1 MIKLKEIRLLS
12 KLTTKQVAEY
22 LELSEAAYNKLEN
35 EDKPNEETLIRL
47 SELYCIP
54 VDELKNLPISQLVVR
69 EYTENFSI
77 EQLKN
82 SAKANK
88 EYMSSLRI
96 ENSI

>member
-1 MIKLKEIRLLS
+1 MTKLKEIRQLS
-12 KLTTKQVAEY
+12 KLLTKQVAEY
-22 LELSEAAYNKLEN
+22 LEVTETKYLKLEDTGKIT
-35 EDKPNEETLIRL
+35 DKQQKLL

-54 VDELKNLPISQLVVR
+54 LDEFTNLPTPQLVIR
-69 EYTENFSI
+69 EYAENFSI